1 MRMRRR
7 RASGRFRL
15 PRFRPQRFR
24 LPHFQLAEFG
34 TAKMAGL
41 LSSVLF
47 CLCGLL
53 VTGLAPFIPAGPH
66 VHPLGL
72 VAVGLVAALAGIV
85 IGALPWERWERNSSL
100 WLIPLA
106 FALISLHNLFAGN
119 NGLRYDVFFFVV
131 YVWIGLMHPSGT
143 SVKSAPLLVVAYL
156 APGFPVH
163 DLGTLAGGLSY
174 ALPVCLLVGEC
185 ASLVA
190 SRLLATEAAVRDSE
204 RRLRALVEKSAE
216 AISIVDADAVIRWDS
231 PSVRDVFGY
240 DVTERLGTDG
250 LGYVHPDDLATA
262 HHALASLDGPDAAAT
277 VELRI
282 RHADGTWRWCEA
294 RVRKLMH
301 EPAVRGLVVNYADVT
316 ERHRAEGVRRQLATI
331 VESSS
336 DAILG
341 EDLDGT
347 VLSWNGAAERM
358 YGYTAAEMIGN
369 DIRTLVPPDRLDE
382 LDQLMLRARSGERV
396 PPVETKRHR
405 KDGTLIDVSLSL
417 SPIRD
422 RNGEVTAFATV
433 ARDVT
438 EQARARQ
445 ALADSATSFR
455 LLFAANPQPMW
466 VYDSSTLMF
475 LEVNEAA
482 VRHYGFSREQ
492 FLTMSIADIRP
503 MEDVAPLLGD
513 VAAGKVAR
521 SDGDSWRHL
530 LADGRII
537 DVEIT
542 SHRLEFAARDAVLVA
557 VVDVTDRNAL
567 DAQLRHQAFHDSLT
581 GLSNRAL
588 FNDRVEHALGR
599 RIGAGTPVVLL
610 LDLDRFKLV
619 NDSLGHAVGDEMLV
633 EVARRLEGAV
643 RLGDTVARLGGD
655 EFAVL
660 LEDCA
665 EGRAEH
671 HAARLLDALGAPM
684 VIGGQH
690 VSGMASI
697 GIAAATPGISAG
709 DVLRNAD
716 VAMYRAKAAGGG
728 RYQVFQPAMYAAAL
742 RQMELQ
748 AALRQAID
756 DGQFVL
762 HYQPIIGLTDG
773 GVVGMESLL
782 RWSHPEFGL
791 LDPAEFIPVAEESGL
806 IVPIGAWVLR
816 EACAAMTRWTGSGG
830 EPSDGWVN
838 VNLSGRQLADPHIV
852 EHVRDALASSGLAP
866 QRLTLEITESVL
878 MHDSEANMRRLSRLR
893 ELGVRLAIDDFGI
906 GYSSLAYLR
915 AFPVDDLKID
925 KSFIAGVPQDDDALA
940 VVQTILQLAR
950 SLGLRVVAEGVET
963 SAQYLALRALGADL
977 VQGFYMARP
986 ALWADALDAAH
997 GPRSWHLATQLPAT
1011 QLPVVSR

>member
-1 MRMRRR
+1 MRLRV
-7 RASGRFRL
+7 AL
-15 PRFRPQRFR
+15 P
-24 LPHFQLAEFG
+24 EFG

-53 VTGLAPFIPAGPH
+53 VSGLAPLIPAGPH
-66 VHPLGL
+66 VHRIGL
-72 VAVGLVAALAGIV
+72 LVVGLVATLAGIV
-85 IGALPWERWERNSSL
+85 IGALPWERWQRSSSL

-106 FALISLHNLFAGN
+106 FGLISLHNLMAGD

-143 SVKSAPLLVVAYL
+143 SLKSAPLLVIAYL
-156 APGFPVH
+156 APGLVVH

-204 RRLRALVEKSAE
+204 RRLRALVEKSSDV
-216 AISIVDADAVIRWDS
+216 ISVVDADAVIRWDS
-231 PSVRDVFGY
+231 PSIRDVFGY

-250 LGYVHPDDLATA
+250 LTYVHPDDLATA
-262 HHALASLDGPDAAAT
+262 QRALASLDTPDATAT
-277 VELRI
+277 VEVRV
-282 RHADGTWRWCEA
+282 RHADGRWRWCEA
-294 RVRKLMH
+294 RVRNLMH
-301 EPAVRGLVVNYADVT
+301 EPAVNGLVVNYTDVT
-316 ERHRAEGVRRQLATI
+316 ERHHAEDVRRQLAAI

-341 EDLDGT
+341 QDLDGT

-358 YGYTAAEMIGN
+358 YGYPATEMVGN
-369 DIRTLVPPDRLDE
+369 NIRLLVPEERLGELDE
-382 LDQLMLRARSGERV
+382 LILRALSGDRLA
-396 PPVETKRHR
+396 PIETQRR
-405 KDGTLIDVSLSL
+405 RRDGTLVDVSLSL

-422 RNGEVTAFATV
+422 GNGAITAFAGI
-433 ARDVT
+433 ARDIT
-438 EQARARQ
+438 EQAKARQ
-445 ALADSATSFR
+445 ALADSEASFR

-466 VYDSSTLMF
+466 VYDVTTLRF

-482 VRHYGFSREQ
+482 VRHYGYSRER
-492 FLTMSIADIRP
+492 FLTLRITDIRP
-503 MEDVAPLLGD
+503 GEDVAPLLDGLS
-513 VAAGKVAR
+513 AGGTGR

-542 SHRLEFAARDAVLVA
+542 SHRLVFAGRDAVLVA
-557 VVDVTDRNAL
+557 IKDVTDRNAL

-599 RIGAGTPVVLL
+599 RLGAGTSVVLL

-619 NDSLGHAVGDEMLV
+619 NDSLGHAVGDEMLI
-633 EVARRLEGAV
+633 EVARRLEDAV

-655 EFAVL
+655 EFAIL
-660 LEDCA
+660 LEDCPD
-665 EGRAEH
+665 GRAEEQ
-671 HAARLLDALGAPM
+671 AERLLDTLGAPM
-684 VIGGQH
+684 AIGGQQ
-690 VSGMASI
+690 VTGTASI
-697 GIAAATPGISAG
+697 GIALAGNGISAG
-709 DVLRNAD
+709 DLLRNAD
-716 VAMYRAKAAGGG
+716 VAMYRAKADGGG

-742 RQMELQ
+742 RQMEVS
-748 AALRQAID
+748 AALRQAL
-756 DGQFVL
+756 DGEQFVL
-762 HYQPIIGLTDG
+762 HYQPIVELGTGD
-773 GVVGMESLL
+773 VVGMEALL
-782 RWSHPEFGL
+782 RWSHPELGL
-791 LDPAEFIPVAEESGL
+791 LDPAEFIPVAEDSGL

-816 EACAAMTRWTGSGG
+816 EACAALTPW
-830 EPSDGWVN
+830 DGRVN
-838 VNLSGRQLADPHIV
+838 VNLSGRQLADPNIV
-852 EHVRDALASSGLAP
+852 EQVRDALAAANLPP

-878 MHDSEANMRRLSRLR
+878 MQDSEANMRRLRRLR

-925 KSFIAGVPQDDDALA
+925 KSFVAGIPQDEDALA
-940 VVQTILQLAR
+940 VVRTILQLAR

-963 SAQYLALRALGADL
+963 SAQYLALRSLGADS
-977 VQGFYMARP
+977 VQGFYLARP
-986 ALWADALDAAH
+986 ALWADALDTAR
-997 GPRSWHLATQLPAT
+997 GPRSWHLVA

>member
-1 MRMRRR
+1 MQ
-7 RASGRFRL
+7 L
-15 PRFRPQRFR
+15 P
-24 LPHFQLAEFG
+24 EFG

-85 IGALPWERWERNSSL
+85 IGSLPWERWKRSSSL

-106 FALISLHNLFAGN
+106 FALISLHNLFAGD

-143 SVKSAPLLVVAYL
+143 AVKSAPLLVVAYL
-156 APGFPVH
+156 APGLVVH
-163 DLGTLAGGLSY
+163 DTGTLAGGLTY

-204 RRLRALVEKSAE
+204 RRLRALVEKSSDV
-216 AISIVDADAVIRWDS
+216 ISVVDADAVIRWDS
-231 PSVRDVFGY
+231 PSVREVFGY
-240 DVTERLGTDG
+240 EPTERLGTDG
-250 LGYVHPDDLATA
+250 LGYVHPDDLPAA
-262 HHALASLDGPDAAAT
+262 QDALASLDQPDATAT
-277 VELRI
+277 IEVRVK
-282 RHADGTWRWCEA
+282 HADGSWRWCEA
-294 RVRKLMH
+294 RARNLMH

-316 ERHRAEGVRRQLATI
+316 ERHRAEDVRRQLAAI

-358 YGYTAAEMIGN
+358 YGYTATEMIGAN
-369 DIRTLVPPDRLDE
+369 IRRLVPAERLDE
-382 LDQLMLRARSGERV
+382 LEQLMRRACGGERV
-396 PPVETKRHR
+396 RPIETQRRR

-417 SPIRD
+417 SPLYD
-422 RNGEVTAFATV
+422 GNGDVAALAAI

-438 EQARARQ
+438 EQVRARQ
-445 ALADSATSFR
+445 ALADSETSFR

-466 VYDSSTLMF
+466 VYDLSSLTF
-475 LEVNEAA
+475 IEVNDAA
-482 VRHYGFSREQ
+482 VRHYGYSRER

-503 MEDVAPLLGD
+503 AEDIAPLLED
-513 VAAGKVAR
+513 IAAGKVGR

-542 SHRLEFAARDAVLVA
+542 SHRLEFAGRDAVLVA
-557 VVDVTDRNAL
+557 VQDVTDRNAL

-599 RIGAGTPVVLL
+599 RIGAGMPVVLL

-633 EVARRLEGAV
+633 EVARRLDGTV

-655 EFAVL
+655 EFAIL
-660 LEDCA
+660 LEDCPD
-665 EGRAEH
+665 ERAEQ
-671 HAARLLDALGAPM
+671 HATRLLEALSAPM

-690 VSGMASI
+690 VSATASI
-697 GIAAATPGISAG
+697 GIAVATPGISAG
-709 DVLRNAD
+709 DLLRNAD
-716 VAMYRAKAAGGG
+716 VAMYRAKSAGGG
-728 RYQVFQPAMYAAAL
+728 VYQVFQPAMYAAAL
-742 RQMELQ
+742 RQMELL
-748 AALRQAID
+748 AALRHALD
-756 DGQFVL
+756 DEQFVV
-762 HYQPIIGLTDG
+762 HYQPIIGLEHG
-773 GVVGMESLL
+773 GVVGMEALL
-782 RWSHPEFGL
+782 RWSHPELGL
-791 LDPAEFIPVAEESGL
+791 LDPGEFIPVAEESGL

-816 EACAAMTRWTGSGG
+816 EACAAMTRWAADNGDPGA
-830 EPSDGWVN
+830 GWVN
-838 VNLSGRQLADPHIV
+838 VNLSGRQLADPNIV

-878 MHDSEANMRRLSRLR
+878 MQDSEANMRRLSALR

-925 KSFIAGVPQDDDALA
+925 KSFIAGIPRDDDALA

-963 SAQYLALRALGADL
+963 AAQYLALRALGADL

-986 ALWADALDAAH
+986 AVWPDALDVAH
-997 GPRSWHLATQLPAT
+997 GPRSWHLATQLP
-1011 QLPVVSR
+1011 VVTR